1 MQAISDTPLRIMRL
15 IDVHPFILR
24 RSNTMYQP
32 PQNPDDP
39 TPSSQQPY
47 SQYPPQQPYNPGDN
61 QPTYLTPPAYP
72 PYQYPPP
79 PMPPKKRRTW
89 LWIVLGVL
97 AILILGCIGVSTLV
111 LRSAGTAINTV
122 STTVASTVTTI
133 AETPTTQAQPAS
145 QVSQVGGTITV
156 NDVAV
161 TLTSVKKLASDQ
173 YIQPKAGNIYIVVH
187 VKMVNNGTGEVDYN
201 PFDFHA
207 RSGAGNITDEE
218 VAPSTYTANNEL
230 SSGKLSAGGT
240 VEGDIIFQV
249 PKNDHKAQ
257 MTWQPSFLGN
267 AGENAWNLG
276 L

>member
-1 MQAISDTPLRIMRL
+1 
-15 IDVHPFILR
+15 
-24 RSNTMYQP
+24 MYQP
-32 PQNPDDP
+32 PQNPDEP
-39 TPSSQQPY
+39 GYLPPQQPSY
-47 SQYPPQQPYNPGDN
+47 PPQGYPPQQPY
-61 QPTYLTPPAYP
+61 YP
-72 PYQYPPP
+72 PSYGPPP
-79 PMPPKKRRTW
+79 QKKSRTW

-97 AILILGCIGVSTLV
+97 AVLILGCIGVSTLV
-111 LRSAGTAINTV
+111 LRSAGTAINSV

-133 AETPTTQAQPAS
+133 AETPTTQGQPAS

-161 TLTSVKKLASDQ
+161 TLTSVKKLAGDQ
-173 YIQPKAGNIYIVVH
+173 FIQPKAGNEFIVIH
-187 VKMVNNGTGEVDYN
+187 VKIVNNSTNEVDYN

-257 MTWQPSFLGN
+257 LTWQPNFLGN
-267 AGENAWNLG
+267 AGDNAWNLG

>member
-1 MQAISDTPLRIMRL
+1 
-15 IDVHPFILR
+15 
-24 RSNTMYQP
+24 MYQP
-32 PQNPDDP
+32 PQNPDEP
-39 TPSSQQPY
+39 GYPPPQQPSY
-47 SQYPPQQPYNPGDN
+47 PQQTPPQGYPPQQPY
-61 QPTYLTPPAYP
+61 YP
-72 PYQYPPP
+72 PSYVPPP
-79 PMPPKKRRTW
+79 QKKSRTW

-97 AILILGCIGVSTLV
+97 AILVLGCIGVSMLV
-111 LRSAGTAINTV
+111 LSSARTTINSV

-133 AETPTTQAQPAS
+133 AETPTTQGQPAS

-161 TLTSVKKLASDQ
+161 TLTSVKKLAGDQ
-173 YIQPKAGNIYIVVH
+173 FTQPKPGNEFIVVH
-187 VKMVNNGTGEVDYN
+187 VKIVNNSTNEVDYN

-257 MTWQPSFLGN
+257 LTWQPNFLGN
-267 AGENAWNLG
+267 AGDNAWNLG

>member
-1 MQAISDTPLRIMRL
+1 
-15 IDVHPFILR
+15 
-24 RSNTMYQP
+24 MYQP
-32 PQNPDDP
+32 PQNPDEP
-39 TPSSQQPY
+39 TYTPPEQPSYPPQTPPQG
-47 SQYPPQQPYNPGDN
+47 YPPQQPY
-61 QPTYLTPPAYP
+61 YP
-72 PYQYPPP
+72 PQYMPPP
-79 PMPPKKRRTW
+79 QKKSRTW
-89 LWIVLGVL
+89 LWVVLGVL
-97 AILILGCIGVSTLV
+97 AVLILGCIGVSMFV
-111 LRSAGTAINTV
+111 LRSAGTAINSV

-161 TLTSVKKLASDQ
+161 TLVSVKKLAGDQ
-173 YIQPKAGNIYIVVH
+173 FIQPKAGNIFIVVH
-187 VKMVNNGTGEVDYN
+187 VKIVNNSTGEVDYN

-240 VEGDIIFQV
+240 VEGDIVFQV

-267 AGENAWNLG
+267 AGDNAWNLG

>member
-1 MQAISDTPLRIMRL
+1 
-15 IDVHPFILR
+15 
-24 RSNTMYQP
+24 MYQP
-32 PQNPDDP
+32 PQNPDEP
-39 TPSSQQPY
+39 GYP
-47 SQYPPQQPYNPGDN
+47 PPQQPSYP
-61 QPTYLTPPAYP
+61 QQTPPQGYPLQQPYYP
-72 PYQYPPP
+72 PQYVPPP
-79 PMPPKKRRTW
+79 QKKSRTW

-111 LRSAGTAINTV
+111 LRSAGTAINSA

-133 AETPTTQAQPAS
+133 AETPTTQGQPAS

-161 TLTSVKKLASDQ
+161 TLVSVKKLAGDQ
-173 YIQPKAGNIYIVVH
+173 FIQPKAGNIFIVVH
-187 VKMVNNGTGEVDYN
+187 VKIVNNGTGEVDYN

-267 AGENAWNLG
+267 AGDNAWNLG

>member
-1 MQAISDTPLRIMRL
+1 
-15 IDVHPFILR
+15 
-24 RSNTMYQP
+24 
-32 PQNPDDP
+32 
-39 TPSSQQPY
+39 
-47 SQYPPQQPYNPGDN
+47 
-61 QPTYLTPPAYP
+61 
-72 PYQYPPP
+72 
-79 PMPPKKRRTW
+79 MPPKKRRTW

-187 VKMVNNGTGEVDYN
+187 VKMVNNSTGEVDYN
-201 PFDFHA
+201 PLDFHV
-207 RSGAGNITDEE
+207 RSGSGNITDIDF
-218 VAPSTYTANNEL
+218 VVPSTYTANNQL
-230 SSGKLSAGGT
+230 NSGKLSAGGN
-240 VEGDIIFQV
+240 VEGDLIFQV
-249 PKNDHKAQ
+249 RKGDHKTQ
-257 MTWQPSFLGN
+257 LTWQPSFLGN
-267 AGENAWNLG
+267 AGDNAWNLG

>member
-161 TLTSVKKLASDQ
+161 TLTSVKKLASDP
-173 YIQPKAGNIYIVVH
+173 YLPLALLVCIVTVCLVTSTETLVAGRN
-187 VKMVNNGTGEVDYN
+187 
-201 PFDFHA
+201 
-207 RSGAGNITDEE
+207 RDEYSRYYRG
-218 VAPSTYTANNEL
+218 VQCGSTVCC
-230 SSGKLSAGGT
+230 SS
-240 VEGDIIFQV
+240 
-249 PKNDHKAQ
+249 
-257 MTWQPSFLGN
+257 
-267 AGENAWNLG
+267 
-276 L
+276 